1 MHVNCFNG
9 FLAFAAPPAG
19 SQSGQQQNPL
29 VAFLPMILL
38 VVVFYFILIRPQ
50 QQRSKQQ
57 AKMISTLKSGDEVVT
72 AAGIV
77 GTVVS
82 VKDKT
87 VTIRSADAKFE
98 VTKASIAEVTPKESG
113 ASAS

>member
-9 FLAFAAPPAG
+9 LLAFAAPPGG
-19 SQSGQQQNPL
+19 SQSGQSQNPL
-29 VAFLPMILL
+29 MAFLPMILL

-50 QQRSKQQ
+50 QQRAKQQ
-57 AKMISTLKSGDEVVT
+57 NKMISTLKSGDEVIT

-77 GTVVS
+77 GTVVT

-98 VTKASIAEVTPKESG
+98 VTKASITEVTPKESS

>member
-9 FLAFAAPPAG
+9 LLAFAAPPAG
-19 SQSGQQQNPL
+19 SQSGQSQNPL
-29 VAFLPMILL
+29 MAFLPMILL

-50 QQRSKQQ
+50 QQRAKQQ
-57 AKMISTLKSGDEVVT
+57 NKMISTLKSGDEVIT

-77 GTVVS
+77 GTVVT

-98 VTKASIAEVTPKESG
+98 VTKASITEVTPKESG
-113 ASAS
+113 TSAS